1 MGARTKARKR
11 ALDVLFEAEQR
22 GENVSVALER
32 RLQDSGRDTA
42 LPAYSEQIVRGVV
55 ARWGELNAII
65 ADASPDWPLT
75 RMPAVDRNLLRIA
88 AWEILFNDE
97 VSVAV
102 AIDEAV
108 ELARDLSTDDSPRY
122 VNGVLGRIARDA
134 PALGSVPAAEQ
145 AEELPEE
152 QAQDPAERRED

>member
-22 GENVSVALER
+22 GDNVLAVLDR
-32 RLQDSGRDTA
+32 RLLESGRETP
-42 LPAYSEQIVRGVV
+42 LPPYSAQIVRGVV
-55 ARWGELNAII
+55 SQWRELNALIE
-65 ADASPDWPLT
+65 DASPDWPMK
-75 RMPAVDRNLLRIA
+75 RMPAVDRNLLRLA
-88 AWEILFNDE
+88 AWEILSNEE

-108 ELARDLSTDDSPRY
+108 ELARDLSTDDSPRF

-134 PALGSVPAAEQ
+134 PNIAAAE
-145 AEELPEE
+145 A
-152 QAQDPAERRED
+152 PAESGDEEAGPQVG